1 MSRTRAATARRQ
13 PAPAPRLPRRISGPA
28 HPAVRPVPGPRRP
41 VSGGTVTF
49 PTTDSLRRL
58 RAVPDHRW
66 LDTLLRSRAWIWL
79 LGIGLGGIVFM
90 QVSLLKM
97 NAGIGRAV
105 ETAATLERS
114 NALLRS
120 EVAELSSGERIRT
133 LAAGQGLVSPDA
145 GAVAY
150 LQVRPG
156 VDGRRAA
163 RNMTAPTDQARQLLA
178 NGGRTAAAPVV
189 AVTTLAPQTTGTT
202 PVVADTAA
210 PAATAT
216 PAPVATATPAPT
228 SAPVVAPAG
237 GATAAPEG

>member
-1 MSRTRAATARRQ
+1 MSRTRAAAARRHS
-13 PAPAPRLPRRISGPA
+13 APAPRIPRRVSG
-28 HPAVRPVPGPRRP
+28 PAVRPVPGPPRRQL
-41 VSGGTVTF
+41 SGATVAF

-58 RAVPDHRW
+58 KAVPDHRW

-133 LAAGQGLVSPDA
+133 LAAGLGLIAPDA

-150 LQVRPG
+150 LRARPG

-163 RNMTAPTDQARQLLA
+163 RNMSAPTDQARELLE
-178 NGGRTAAAPVV
+178 NGGRVASPVIPTTTTTTTTATTVAPEPAVTPAPV
-189 AVTTLAPQTTGTT
+189 
-202 PVVADTAA
+202 
-210 PAATAT
+210 ATAT

-228 SAPVVAPAG
+228 AAPVTTPA